1 MQLETGSYWRKW
13 DLHIHTRSS
22 YDYQISVGEY
32 SDELLVQ
39 KWVELEFAAVA
50 ITDHFVID
58 KERIKKLQALCKQH
72 DITLFPGVELRTHQ
86 GANNIHI
93 IGIFPEDSNIDDLCG
108 VFEYD
113 FMKKAHNKESNETI
127 YWNTDDIEE
136 FIKTNN
142 GIITVHAGN
151 KASGIDKNMNNDEF
165 YTGIK
170 KEYAK
175 FIDIFEVNNENSYKK
190 YKSTVIKF
198 LKKESDKSYPVI
210 ISSDNHNYTDYEL
223 SSYLWIKADPN
234 FKGLMQALLHPEER
248 IFVGNKPPKLISLE
262 SNPKVIIESIEI
274 NMKSSSTDIPDWF
287 NQKIPL
293 NPSLVAIIGNKG
305 SGKSAMTDIIGTLTN
320 SIQIENLS
328 FLTKDRFNKS
338 PHQYGKDFE
347 AKLKWHD
354 GKEEYVESL
363 LLDNHSYSSHL
374 SNAQYLPQTYIEN
387 TCSDLE
393 NKFFQNEI
401 NKVIFSYIPTEERL
415 GSQSFEKFI
424 SKKTKPIQLDIEKLI
439 ADLKEINLKIIN
451 LEQKK
456 CKTYYQEVIDKL
468 AQKNSEHERHL
479 NLKPSEILKPTDQD
493 SLVHDAEIEEFRNQL
508 TQIKVAIDKH
518 KEELSEK
525 SVYHQNLLNIQS
537 KINKI
542 GQDISHVNQEAT
554 QLLKLDSEKGL
565 IKYSIPNEFYL
576 ERISTMAEEMS
587 LNTVNIAKLQ
597 EKSQEINNKIN
608 DLTETTSLK
617 NRQYQEYLNQLNN
630 WENNLKIIVGN
641 DDIIDSLTNLK
652 KEKNYLDVNLDTE
665 YNLSLNTRKEIL
677 KSIINKKEQISAI
690 YDEIYYPID
699 QQLSLLL
706 GDIKNDIKFQ
716 TKFVPDSKTLLMSLQ
731 SINKRPQSLFQGVTE
746 SEKALLTIIEDTEWN
761 DFENIYS
768 SLIKIIKCG
777 IENDF
782 DKLDKV
788 INDKVS
794 FYHSILSMEYLNID
808 FQLTYQNNDLSELSP
823 GERGLV
829 LLTFYLA
836 LSKDNV
842 PIIIDQ
848 PEDNLDNQSVYS
860 KLVPCILKAK
870 QNRQVI
876 IVTHNPNIAIACD
889 AEQIIVANMDK
900 SSKEIRYSSGSI
912 ENAKINSKIV
922 EILEGTRPAF
932 TLRESKYLSTIQ

>member
-13 DLHIHTRSS
+13 DLHIHTLSS
-22 YDYQISVGEY
+22 YDYQIGEEEY

-50 ITDHFVID
+50 ITDHFKID
-58 KERIKKLQALCKQH
+58 KDRIKNLQVLCKKNN
-72 DITLFPGVELRTHQ
+72 ITLFPGVELRTHY

-93 IGIFPEDSNIDDLCG
+93 IGIFPEDTNIEDLCG
-108 VFEYD
+108 VFEYN
-113 FMKKAHNKESNETI
+113 FMKKAHSKETNETI
-127 YWNTDDIEE
+127 YWDTKDIEE
-136 FIKTNN
+136 FIRANN

-165 YTGIK
+165 YRGIK
-170 KEYAK
+170 KEYAS
-175 FIDIFEVNNENSYKK
+175 FIDVFEVNNENSYKK
-190 YKSTVIKF
+190 YKTTVVEYLRKEF
-198 LKKESDKSYPVI
+198 KKSFPVI
-210 ISSDNHNYTDYEL
+210 ISSDNHNYNNYEL

-234 FKGLMQALLHPEER
+234 FKGLLQALLHPEER

-262 SNPKVIIESIEI
+262 SNPKVIIKSIEI
-274 NMKSSSTDIPDWF
+274 NKKSSVTSIPNWF
-287 NQKIPL
+287 NQRITL

-328 FLTKDRFNKS
+328 FLTKDRFNKT
-338 PHQYGKDFE
+338 PHQYGKDFD
-347 AKLKWHD
+347 AKLIWQD

-374 SNAQYLPQTYIEN
+374 SNAQYLPQTYIEK

-393 NKFFQNEI
+393 NNFFQNEI
-401 NKVIFSYIPTEERL
+401 NKVIFSYIPIEERL
-415 GSQSFEKFI
+415 GSQSFEEFI
-424 SKKTKPIQLDIEKLI
+424 TKRTMPIQLEVEKLI
-439 ADLKEINLKIIN
+439 ADLKEINIKIIS

-456 CKTYYQEVIDKL
+456 SKTYKQEVNDKL
-468 AQKNSEHERHL
+468 AQKNSEHERQL
-479 NLKPSEILKPTDQD
+479 NLKPSEVLKPTDQE
-493 SLVHDAEIEEFRNQL
+493 SLIHDEEIELLRQQL
-508 TQIKVAIDKH
+508 SERKLEIEKY
-518 KEELSEK
+518 KEELSTK
-525 SVYHQNLLNIQS
+525 SVYQQDLLNIQS

-542 GQDISHVNQEAT
+542 GQDISQVNQEAT
-554 QLLKLDSEKGL
+554 QLLRLDSEEGL
-565 IKYSIPNEFYL
+565 IEYNIPIEFYK
-576 ERISTMAEEMS
+576 ERISTTIEEMR
-587 LNTVNIAKLQ
+587 LITVEITKLQ
-597 EKSQEINNKIN
+597 EDYLEINKKIN

-617 NRQYQEYLNQLNN
+617 NRQYQEYLNHLNN
-630 WENNLKIIVGN
+630 WETSLKNIVGN
-641 DDIIDSLTNLK
+641 EDINDSLINLN
-652 KEKNYLDVNLDTE
+652 KEKIYLDEILDSD
-665 YNLSLNTRKEIL
+665 YNSLIKTRKEIL
-677 KSIINKKEQISAI
+677 KSIFNRKVQITTI
-690 YDEIYYPID
+690 YDEIYNPID
-699 QQLSLLL
+699 KQLSLLL

-716 TKFVPDSKTLLMSLQ
+716 TKFVPDLKTLQMSLQ
-731 SINKRPQSLFQGVTE
+731 FINKRPHSLFQGVAE
-746 SEKALLTIIEDTEWN
+746 SEKSLLTIIDNTEWN
-761 DFENIYS
+761 NFENIYS
-768 SLIKIIKCG
+768 SLEKILECG
-777 IENDF
+777 IEDDF

-788 INDKVS
+788 INDKES
-794 FYHSILSMEYLNID
+794 FYHSILSMQFLKID
-808 FQLTYQNNDLSELSP
+808 FQLTYQDNDLSELSP

-836 LSKDNV
+836 LSKDND

-900 SSKEIRYSSGSI
+900 ALKEIRYSSGSI
-912 ENAKINSKIV
+912 ENTTINSKIV

-932 TLRESKYLSTIQ
+932 TLRESKYLSTMQ

>member
-1 MQLETGSYWRKW
+1 MQLDTGSYWRKW

-22 YDYQISVGEY
+22 YDYQISNDMY

-50 ITDHFVID
+50 ITDHFIID
-58 KERIKKLQALCKQH
+58 KERIEKIQTLCKPYG
-72 DITLFPGVELRTHQ
+72 ITVFPGVELRTHQ

-93 IGIFPEDSNIDDLCG
+93 IGIFPEDSNIEDLCG

-113 FMKKAHNKESNETI
+113 FMKKAHNRESTETI
-127 YWNTDDIEE
+127 YWNTDDIKE

-151 KASGIDKNMNNDEF
+151 KASGIDKTMNNDEF
-165 YTGIK
+165 YRGIK
-170 KEYAK
+170 KEYAT
-175 FIDIFEVNNENSYKK
+175 FIDVFEVNNENSYKK
-190 YKSTVIKF
+190 YKSTVIEF
-198 LKKESDKSYPVI
+198 LKKEFSKSYPVI
-210 ISSDNHNYTDYEL
+210 ISSDNHNYSNYEL
-223 SSYLWIKADPN
+223 SSYLWIKADPT
-234 FKGLMQALLHPEER
+234 FKGLKQALLHPEER

-262 SNPKVIIESIEI
+262 SNPKVIIKSIEI
-274 NMKSSSTDIPDWF
+274 NKKSSSSSIPDWF

-305 SGKSAMTDIIGTLTN
+305 SGKSALTDIIGTLTN
-320 SIQIENLS
+320 SIQNENLS
-328 FLTKDRFNKS
+328 FLTRDRFNKS

-354 GKEEYVESL
+354 GKEEHVESL
-363 LLDNHSYSSHL
+363 LLENHSYSSHL
-374 SNAQYLPQTYIEN
+374 SNAQYLPQTYIEK

-415 GSQSFEKFI
+415 GSQSFEEFI
-424 SKKTKPIQLDIEKLI
+424 SKKTKPIQLDIDNLI
-439 ADLKEINLKIIN
+439 SELKEINGKIIN
-451 LEQKK
+451 LEQQK
-456 CKTYYQEVIDKL
+456 CKTHYQEVVDKL
-468 AQKNSEHERHL
+468 AQKTSEHERHL

-493 SLVHDAEIEEFRNQL
+493 SLIHDIEIEGLRNQL
-508 TQIKVAIDKH
+508 TQIKEEIEKH
-518 KEELSEK
+518 RVKLTKK

-537 KINKI
+537 KIKKI
-542 GQDISHVNQEAT
+542 AQDIFQINQEAT
-554 QLLKLDSEKGL
+554 ELLKIDDKNGL
-565 IKYSIPNEFYL
+565 IEYSIPNEFYI
-576 ERISTMAEEMS
+576 ERILTTVEEMNLTS
-587 LNTVNIAKLQ
+587 DYITELQ
-597 EKSQEINNKIN
+597 EKYQEINDKIEI
-608 DLTETTSLK
+608 LTETTSLK
-617 NRQYQEYLNQLNN
+617 NKQYQEYLNQLNN
-630 WENNLKIIVGN
+630 WEKNLKIIVGN
-641 DDIIDSLTNLK
+641 DDIIDSLNYLK
-652 KEKNYLDVNLDTE
+652 KEQMYLDLYIDKE
-665 YNLSLNTRKEIL
+665 YELLLNTRRDIL
-677 KSIINKKEQISAI
+677 KSIFSKKEKISI
-690 YDEIYYPID
+690 LYDEIYKPID
-699 QQLSLLL
+699 QQLLLLL

-716 TKFVPDSKTLLMSLQ
+716 TKFVPDSKALLLSLQ
-731 SINKRPQSLFQGVTE
+731 CINKRPQSLFQGVTE

-768 SLIKIIKCG
+768 SLIKVIKCG
-777 IENDF
+777 HEHDF
-782 DKLDKV
+782 DKLEKV
-788 INDKVS
+788 INDKES
-794 FYHSILSMEYLNID
+794 FYQSVLSMQYLNTD
-808 FQLTYQNNDLSELSP
+808 FQLTYQDNNLSELSP

-889 AEQIIVANMDK
+889 TEQIIVASMDK
-900 SSKEIRYSSGSI
+900 TSKEIRYTSGSI
-912 ENAKINSKIV
+912 ENTKINSKIV

-932 TLRESKYLSTIQ
+932 TLRESKYLSTTK